1 MKKNKILIA
10 ILVVLVL
17 LYVSTNYFKK
27 NSSTTF
33 NPEVIQLDTS
43 AIEKLTI
50 YPPAEKAEEPIHI
63 SRSKNGWEVSQGN
76 IKSKASQTLVKSAL
90 GQLQDIKAQR
100 LVAKTADKWA
110 TYELTDSLARK
121 LEIQEKDGGK
131 INTLYFGKT
140 SYEQGASSQYG
151 GASMK
156 GYTYF
161 RINDKPESYTLKN
174 QISSAF
180 DRKFNTWRNPEFIK
194 LNKED
199 ITEVKFEQDG
209 QEDFT
214 LQKKDSIWTI
224 MGIRPDSIKVARYL
238 NILRNQSS
246 SQFADGFTPKEEA
259 YRTMTISGKSMDNI
273 VVKAYVDSVENK
285 FLLHSSQHPE
295 TYVKSDSTG
304 LYKRLFV
311 DRKYFIKEKE

>member
-10 ILVVLVL
+10 VLVVLVL
-17 LYVSTNYFKK
+17 LYVSTNYLKK

-43 AIEKLTI
+43 AIVKLTI
-50 YPPAEKAEEPIHI
+50 YPPAEKAEDPIYI

-76 IKSKASQTLVKSAL
+76 IKSKANQTLIKSAL

-131 INTLYFGKT
+131 INTVYFGKT

-161 RINDKPESYTLKN
+161 RTNDKPETYTLIN

-180 DRKFNTWRNPEFIK
+180 DRKFNTWRNSEFIK

-199 ITEVKFEQDG
+199 ITEVKFERDG

-214 LQKKDSIWTI
+214 LQKKDATWTI

-246 SQFADGFTPKEEA
+246 SLFVDGFTPKEGA
-259 YRTMTISGKSMDNI
+259 FRTMTISGKSMDNI
-273 VVKAYVDSVENK
+273 IVKAYVDSVENK

-295 TYVKSDSTG
+295 TFVESDSTG

-311 DRKYFIKEKE
+311 DKEYFKKEKE